1 MVPAEKLIQQ
11 YLKTDQ
17 YTITRL
23 KGDGS
28 DRGIF
33 RVVSNLTSIIL
44 IQSVNIDENKNFIY
58 LTKVLEE
65 KGIPVPKIYA
75 INDDFSCYLLEDLG
89 NNTLADLLYSKKAED
104 ESFKIEAYRK
114 VVRYLI
120 EIQNKLKDLSSSG
133 IQYKQMDFDLYH
145 SDLKYFK
152 TEFLKQFHFQSKIS
166 TSIQS
171 EFNQMLNALITVDH
185 NYFVYRD
192 FQSRNFMWVDNS
204 PVFID
209 YQAAMMGSLYYDL
222 GSLLYSSRSGLSQQE
237 RDLIIQFYYEKKQL
251 QIPFQDFLS
260 HLYRF
265 ILLRRLRSLGS
276 YGLLSRKGKSH
287 FAGYIPQALEE
298 LVILFDLG
306 DLTSF
311 KHIRKMMVAIQK
323 EWGSKTI

>member
-33 RVVSNLTSIIL
+33 RVASNLTSVIL

-58 LTKVLEE
+58 LTKVLEK

-89 NNTLADLLYSKKAED
+89 NSTLADLLYGNKTEY
-104 ESFKIEAYRK
+104 EPFKIEAYRK

-120 EIQNKLKDLSSSG
+120 EIQNKLKDLSSSS
-133 IQYKQMDFDLYH
+133 IQYKQMDFDVYY
-145 SDLKYFK
+145 SDLQYFI
-152 TEFLKQFHFQSKIS
+152 TEFLKQFHFQAKIS

-171 EFNQMLNALITVDH
+171 EFNRLLNSLITVDH

-209 YQAAMMGSLYYDL
+209 YQGAMMGSLYYDL

-251 QIPFQDFLS
+251 QIPFQDFLR

-276 YGLLSRKGKSH
+276 YGFLSRKGKFH

-298 LVILFDLG
+298 LVMLFDLG